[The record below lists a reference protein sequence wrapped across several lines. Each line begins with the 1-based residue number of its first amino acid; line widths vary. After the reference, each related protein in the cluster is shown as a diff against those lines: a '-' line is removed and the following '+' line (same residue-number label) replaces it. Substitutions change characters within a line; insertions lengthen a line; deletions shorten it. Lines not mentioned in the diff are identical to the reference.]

1 MKCAQMVVERGK
13 MVRVE
18 LEVLEER
25 MKTKDPDEN
34 EIYKFSG
41 TEQGDGVKTKKVF
54 ERVKGKVNRGLR
66 C

>member
-1 MKCAQMVVERGK
+1 

-41 TEQGDGVKTKKVF
+41 TEQGDGIKTKKVF